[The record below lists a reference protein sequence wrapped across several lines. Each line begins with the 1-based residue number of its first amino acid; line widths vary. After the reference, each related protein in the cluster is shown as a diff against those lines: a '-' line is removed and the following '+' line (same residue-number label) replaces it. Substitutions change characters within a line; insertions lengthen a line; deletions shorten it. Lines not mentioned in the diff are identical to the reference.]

1 MSTAGVF
8 FLVVGAVLYWVVE
21 VDLPYVDDDALGAI
35 AIVAGIVA
43 LTVSL
48 LVKSPYRSRG
58 VGSGAVGSG
67 VGLMAAGA
75 LVYWAIKVDL
85 PHVDDDALGAIL
97 MVAGAIAAAAS
108 VIVSSEHT
116 ETGVGAGVALIAFGA
131 IVYWAVDLDLPYIFD
146 DALAVILMVGGVI
159 GVIAAVLTD
168 VRHSRGTRA
177 RHDLAA
183 FDRARR

>member
-43 LTVSL
+43 LAVSF

-58 VGSGAVGSG
+58 VGSGPVGSG

-75 LVYWAIKVDL
+75 LVYWAIEVDL

-97 MVAGAIAAAAS
+97 MVAG
-108 VIVSSEHT
+108 
-116 ETGVGAGVALIAFGA
+116 
-131 IVYWAVDLDLPYIFD
+131 
-146 DALAVILMVGGVI
+146 VI
-159 GVIAAVLTD
+159 GVIAAVLTN
-168 VRHSRGTRA
+168 VRQSRGTRA

-183 FDRARR
+183 FDRTRN